1 MRRNLRQNWLLAAVL
16 GVSIVAVAQEAPK
29 VINAQLHTEQAGGQL
44 SATVGRFQHE
54 NGPLWIGYE
63 VAALTGSRFSACSSD
78 AGASMDDGCCGVY
91 RLEGSDNVYR
101 SSDKDQTPVTKID
114 VLVRMDQGAI
124 NKIRFVGAGCRLD
137 AGGLSFTWLSGVNAD
152 ESISWLASV
161 VSADDNKRLAD
172 EALATI
178 AMHETG
184 KATTVLAGFAASSNP
199 MWLRE
204 KTAFWLGAERG
215 HDGLLAL
222 EKLMGDG
229 DPEFRKKLAFDLSV
243 NHEPAAIDDMIRM
256 AKSDSDTRVREEAIF
271 WVGQKAGAKAVGTLK
286 DSIANDPEVAV
297 KKKAVFALSQLPKD
311 QAVPELLQ
319 VAQNNTNPVVRK
331 EAIFWLGQTHDPR
344 ALAYFEKILEH

>member
-1 MRRNLRQNWLLAAVL
+1 MRQTLRQNWLLATVL
-16 GVSIVAVAQEAPK
+16 GVSVVAVAQEAPK
-29 VINAQLHTEQAGGQL
+29 VINAQLHTEQAGGGL
-44 SATVGRFQHE
+44 SAAVGRFEHE
-54 NGPLWIGYE
+54 TGPLWLGYE
-63 VAALTGSRFSACSSD
+63 AAALPGSRFSACSGDS
-78 AGASMDDGCCGVY
+78 GSSMDDGCCGVY

-114 VLVRMDQGAI
+114 VLVRMDHGAI
-124 NKIRFVGAGCRLD
+124 DKIRFVGAGCRLD
-137 AGGLSFTWLSGVNAD
+137 TGGLSFTWLTGVGAD

-161 VSADDNKRLAD
+161 VNADDTKRLAD

-184 KATTVLAGFAASSNP
+184 KATTVLAGFATSSNP
-199 MWLRE
+199 IWLRE

-222 EKLMGDG
+222 EKLMDDG

-243 NHEPAAIDDMIRM
+243 NHDPAAVDDMIRM

-286 DSIANDPEVAV
+286 DAIANDPEVAV

-319 VAQNNTNPVVRK
+319 VAQNNSNPVVRK